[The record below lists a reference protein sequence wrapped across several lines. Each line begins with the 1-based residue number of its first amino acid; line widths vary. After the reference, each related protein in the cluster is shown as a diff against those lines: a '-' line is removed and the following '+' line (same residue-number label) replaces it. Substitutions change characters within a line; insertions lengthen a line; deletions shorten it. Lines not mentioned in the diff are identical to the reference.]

1 MKLHW
6 DLPLD
11 PAGIV
16 VRLPQ
21 GDEVRIRPGSGSD
34 RDELVAA
41 FERFSERSRYQ
52 RFFGPM
58 PRLREPVLE
67 RLLDLDP
74 ERQLAWG
81 VFDPSRPS
89 DTEGASGLGIAT
101 ARLFVDADGRA
112 AEASLA
118 VVDEYQRRGLGRFL
132 LELLVSTAAVQ
143 GIESIRFEVLVQ
155 NRGMRRLLEDA
166 GADAAPA
173 PGDRSI
179 IVYTL
184 AVSPDDVDPTAGA
197 LYHLLRAAA

>member
-1 MKLHW
+1 MRFHW

-11 PAGIV
+11 PAGV
-16 VRLPQ
+16 VAVLPDGLQ
-21 GDEVRIRPGSGSD
+21 VRIRPGTAGD
-34 RDELVAA
+34 RDELIAA
-41 FERFSERSRYQ
+41 FERFSEQSRYQ

-81 VFDPSRPS
+81 IFDPTRRSETDGR
-89 DTEGASGLGIAT
+89 SGLAIAT
-101 ARLFVDADGRA
+101 ARLFVDADGRG

-118 VVDEYQRRGLGRFL
+118 VVDDYQRRGLGRFL
-132 LELLVSTAAVQ
+132 LELLVSTAAIQ
-143 GIESIRFEVLVQ
+143 GIESIRFEVLAQ
-155 NRGMRRLLEDA
+155 NRAMRALLEQV

-179 IVYTL
+179 IIYTL
-184 AVSPDDVDPTAGA
+184 PVYPAETDLTAGA
-197 LYHLLRAAA
+197 LYHLLRTAA

>member
-1 MKLHW
+1 MRFQW

-11 PAGIV
+11 PAGV
-16 VRLPQ
+16 VARLPD
-21 GDEVRIRPGSGSD
+21 GLEVRIRPGTASD
-34 RDELVAA
+34 RDELLAA
-41 FERFSERSRYQ
+41 FDRFSEQSRYQ

-81 VFDPSRPS
+81 IFDPTQDSE
-89 DTEGASGLGIAT
+89 TEGESGLAIAT
-101 ARLFVDADGRA
+101 ARLFVDSDGRS

-118 VVDEYQRRGLGRFL
+118 VVDDYQRRGLGRFL

-143 GIESIRFEVLVQ
+143 GLESIRFEVLAQ
-155 NRGMRRLLEDA
+155 NRGMRRLLEA
-166 GADAAPA
+166 TGADAASA

-179 IVYTL
+179 VVYTM
-184 AVSPDDVDPTAGA
+184 DVPTEGVDLTAGA
-197 LYHLLRAAA
+197 LYHLLRAS